1 MKKTLLTLALAI
13 IAMAAGAQAQDNNN
27 CKWVVGG
34 TGHFNQSTDKT
45 GDDVTNKVREYRI
58 EPFVGYNINDRWR
71 VGLTYGFSLDHRYE
85 LNASGQLFDIGTKRT
100 YRVGPYVH
108 YNIVKYKR
116 WILFAEAEALLGYS
130 PRYMNP
136 GPGSTPGVGGAPA
149 MPGPGAYD
157 AKLQTFDLT
166 IKPGF
171 LDRWY
176 GDVTAGYQSPKY
188 YEGVLRMNRLS
199 KTDPVMV
206 YADANNVDKTHRF
219 SMNSGMSTHGSGFG
233 QEQGCLGR
241 LSAQLAAQGRN
252 ARFEEQ
258 L

>member
-13 IAMAAGAQAQDNNN
+13 IAMAAGAQAQDDNN

-58 EPFVGYNINDRWR
+58 EPIVGYNINDRWR

-149 MPGPGAYD
+149 MPGPGTYD
-157 AKLQTFDLT
+157 AKLQTLDLT
-166 IKPGF
+166 IKPGITYE
-171 LDRWY
+171 LDKHVNIDLNLNLLGWVY
-176 GDVTAGYQSPKY
+176 S
-188 YEGVLRMNRLS
+188 NRKETRL
-199 KTDPVMV
+199 D
-206 YADANNVDKTHRF
+206 NNVVY
-219 SMNSGMSTHGSGFG
+219 SNSSNGLQLDLLEGSVDEYWSNITIGVTFK
-233 QEQGCLGR
+233 
-241 LSAQLAAQGRN
+241 
-252 ARFEEQ
+252 F
-258 L
+258 